1 MPHNRGMSNRDYDQ
15 GYSDGYYDEPMRD
28 YASDSYYNG
37 FQDGAEAAYED
48 QSYNDDDGYSD
59 AEADAMT
66 LASAGYGMDE
76 DYLPGGPDFDY
87 GWDF

>member
-1 MPHNRGMSNRDYDQ
+1 MSRATGSAAYEQ
-15 GYSDGYYDEPMRD
+15 GYSDGYFDEPMQD
-28 YASDSYYNG
+28 YTSDSYYNG
-37 FQDGAEAAYED
+37 YEDGALAAHED
-48 QSYNDDDGYSD
+48 ESWNDDDGLSD